1 MLEFVAL
8 CMHAWSSRSVVVLPR
23 MTADIMLCEFYM
35 FLKEQF
41 FSQLCSLV
49 ENSHKNCLGSLHVQ
63 MPLGCPATG
72 HQILL
77 LSVAFFPKRGQSSCS
92 HIAKKNIFSSRKWL
106 HKILSAQ
113 KAFLVSAHELL
124 FFLSCRHGSIM
135 LLFFFLMVCSYWVQ
149 EKIESDKRK
158 GSSPA
163 WPVIWKVQNW
173 CILPD
178 SATQ

>member
-1 MLEFVAL
+1 MLQFVAL

-63 MPLGCPATG
+63 MPLGCPAAG

-77 LSVAFFPKRGQSSCS
+77 LSIAFFPKRGQSSCS
-92 HIAKKNIFSSRKWL
+92 HIVKKNNLSSQKWL

-124 FFLSCRHGSIM
+124 FFLSCRHELGAW
-135 LLFFFLMVCSYWVQ
+135 LNYATFFFLWSVAIGS
-149 EKIESDKRK
+149 KRK
-158 GSSPA
+158 LNQTREKAAP
-163 WPVIWKVQNW
+163 QHD
-173 CILPD
+173 L
-178 SATQ
+178 